1 MGCAVAERNILQM
14 GIQKD
19 QWERWLSILEDILHE
34 ADVNQ
39 EYLFAIH
46 VNSAIEEIRENKISD
61 VKSKAEI

>member
-1 MGCAVAERNILQM
+1 M

-61 VKSKAEI
+61 VKSKVNI

>member
-1 MGCAVAERNILQM
+1 M

-61 VKSKAEI
+61 LKPTAEI